1 MYIADEW
8 WGRQIFMDV
17 FTRSILSIGSAK
29 NVIMIKAPS
38 PDPNHRKIAHDLTP
52 QLYWS
57 NWFFL
62 SLQFTE
68 TNKVFFTFKR
78 NPKWSP
84 TLLTLGKPFLG
95 EFSLPRPIYQNRS
108 LGAQRAPTSWL
119 RPSRPLGAQVVWPT
133 PFIGEHLTCIRWVSP
148 PVTHCARALDEVK
161 NVNDKKILGVRCRRK
176 LIDLLVLVLEC
187 LSYSKIFNLR
197 KVIFL

>member
-17 FTRSILSIGSAK
+17 FTRSIISIGSAK
-29 NVIMIKAPS
+29 NVIMIKAPRS
-38 PDPNHRKIAHDLTP
+38 QSQKNCPCFIPE
-52 QLYWS
+52 LYWS

-119 RPSRPLGAQVVWPT
+119 RPSWPLGAQVVWPT

-161 NVNDKKILGVRCRRK
+161 NVIAKKILGVRCRRK